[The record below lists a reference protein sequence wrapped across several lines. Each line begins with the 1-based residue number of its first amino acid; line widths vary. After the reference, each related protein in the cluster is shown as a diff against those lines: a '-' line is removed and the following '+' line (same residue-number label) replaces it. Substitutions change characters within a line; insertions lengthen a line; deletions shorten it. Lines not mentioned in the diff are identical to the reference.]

1 MADLAISGVKKTYD
15 GKPVLHGIDVDI
27 TDGHFV
33 VIVGP
38 SGCGKSTLLRMIAG
52 LEDISAG
59 TIAIG
64 GTVMNDIEP
73 ADRGCAMVFQNYA
86 LYPHMTVRQNIAYP
100 LRIAKLPAAER
111 DARVEH
117 AAKILNLTD
126 YLDRRPAQ
134 LSGGQ
139 RQRVAMGRA
148 IVREPA
154 VFLFDE
160 PLSNLDALLRVQ
172 MRIEIKRLHKRLKA
186 TSIFVTHD
194 QVEAMTL
201 ADTLIVMNAGRVEQV
216 GSPAEIYRKPASVF
230 VAGFMG
236 APAMNL
242 LPATVG
248 MDGDVMLD
256 IFAKNV
262 AVAQSSLAKGT
273 LLTVGIRP
281 ENVVLS
287 TRTGAGLPAT
297 VDLVEELGGSRVA
310 YCKLA
315 NQEVAV
321 VLPPGD
327 ENIEGATVWL
337 TLPQHAIQC
346 FDRISGLRLDMPA
359 TAVARPLSAEGRP
372 VAETTKG

>member
-1 MADLAISGVKKTYD
+1 MANLILSRIKKTYD
-15 GKPVLHGIDVDI
+15 AKQVLHGIDVTI
-27 TDGHFV
+27 PDGSFV

-52 LEDISAG
+52 LEDISEG
-59 TIAIG
+59 TLAIG
-64 GTVMNDIEP
+64 GVTMNDIDP

-86 LYPHMTVRQNIAYP
+86 LYPHMTVRENIGYP
-100 LRIAKLPAAER
+100 LKIAKVPMPER
-111 DARVEH
+111 DRRVTE
-117 AAKILNLTD
+117 AAAILNLTD

-148 IVREPA
+148 IVREPE

-201 ADTLIVMNAGRVEQV
+201 ADMLIVMNAGRVEQA
-216 GSPAEIYRKPASVF
+216 GTPAEVYRNPASVF

-236 APAMNL
+236 SPAMNL
-242 LPATVG
+242 VDATVG
-248 MDGDVMLD
+248 ANGGLLLDV
-256 IFAKNV
+256 APTGPV
-262 AVAQSSLAKGT
+262 ARLAGLAEGT
-273 LLTVGIRP
+273 PLTVGIRP
-281 ENVVLS
+281 ESITL
-287 TRTGAGLPAT
+287 GEAGEGGLHAT
-297 VDLVEELGGSRVA
+297 VELVEELGGSRIA
-310 YCKLA
+310 YCAVKDK
-315 NQEVAV
+315 EFAV

-327 ENIEGATVWL
+327 EPYEGRQVSL
-337 TLPQHAIQC
+337 QFEPRDLHL
-346 FDRISGLRLDMPA
+346 FDRLTGLRLER
-359 TAVARPLSAEGRP
+359 TAAKFRAQSMEP
-372 VAETTKG
+372 VR

>member
-1 MADLAISGVKKTYD
+1 MADLKISGLKKTYD
-15 GKPVLHGIDVDI
+15 GKPVLHGIDVVLP
-27 TDGHFV
+27 DGHFV

-52 LEDISAG
+52 LENISAG

-73 ADRGCAMVFQNYA
+73 SDRGCAMVFQNYA
-86 LYPHMTVRQNIAYP
+86 LYPHMSVRENIAYP
-100 LRIAKLPAAER
+100 LKIAKLPIDER
-111 DARVEH
+111 KRRVEH

-148 IVREPA
+148 IVREPD

-172 MRIEIKRLHKRLKA
+172 MRIEIKRLHKRLGA

-201 ADTLIVMNAGRVEQV
+201 ADTLIVMNAGRVEQI
-216 GSPAEIYRKPASVF
+216 GSPAEVYRHPASTF

-242 LPATVG
+242 VPATVG
-248 MDGDVMLD
+248 RDGVLHIDGVEAGVTQCALPE
-256 IFAKNV
+256 
-262 AVAQSSLAKGT
+262 GT
-273 LLTVGIRP
+273 PLTLGIRP
-281 ENVVLS
+281 EAIMLS
-287 TRTGAGLPAT
+287 TTLGRGIPAS

-310 YCKLA
+310 YCNLA
-315 NQEVAV
+315 GREIAV
-321 VLPPGD
+321 VLPAGYEKIDGQTVSLTFPGD
-327 ENIEGATVWL
+327 ALHG
-337 TLPQHAIQC
+337 
-346 FDRISGLRLDMPA
+346 FDRVSGKRLEADLMAGNMVGTAIRKA
-359 TAVARPLSAEGRP
+359 T
-372 VAETTKG
+372 ETV

>member
-1 MADLAISGVKKTYD
+1 MANLAITDVKKSYD
-15 GKPVLHGIDVDI
+15 GKPVLHGIDVTI
-27 TDGHFV
+27 PDGHFA

-52 LEDISAG
+52 LEDITSG

-73 ADRGCAMVFQNYA
+73 SDRGCAMVFQNYA

-111 DARVEH
+111 DKRVEQ
-117 AAKILNLTD
+117 AVKILDLTE

-148 IVREPA
+148 IVREPD

-172 MRIEIKRLHKRLKA
+172 MRIEIKRLHKRLNA

-201 ADTLIVMNAGRVEQV
+201 ADTLIVMNGGRVEQI
-216 GSPAEIYRKPASVF
+216 GSPAEIYRRPASVF

-242 LPATVG
+242 LPATVSN
-248 MDGDVMLD
+248 DGDVTLD
-256 IFAKNV
+256 LLAANAPIGRAPL
-262 AVAQSSLAKGT
+262 AQGSLIT
-273 LLTVGIRP
+273 LGIRP
-281 ENVVLS
+281 EDIALS
-287 TRTGAGLPAT
+287 PQANQGLAAS
-297 VDLVEELGGSRVA
+297 VELVEELGGSRVA
-310 YCKLA
+310 YCKLSGK
-315 NQEVAV
+315 EVAV

-327 ENIEGATVWL
+327 EDYEGKTVWL
-337 TLPQHAIQC
+337 TLRSQALHA
-346 FDRISGLRLDMPA
+346 FDRVTGERIDVRFADPSNRF
-359 TAVARPLSAEGRP
+359 TNARETHESA
-372 VAETTKG
+372 

>member
-1 MADLAISGVKKTYD
+1 MADLSITNVKKTYD
-15 GKPVLHGIDVDI
+15 GKLVLHGVDVAI
-27 TDGHFV
+27 PDGHFA

-52 LEDISAG
+52 LEDITSG

-111 DARVEH
+111 DKRVEQ

-126 YLDRRPAQ
+126 FLDRRPAQ

-148 IVREPA
+148 IVREPD

-201 ADTLIVMNAGRVEQV
+201 ADTLIVMNAGRIEQT
-216 GSPAEIYRKPASVF
+216 GSPTDIYRKPASVF

-242 LPATVG
+242 LPATVSDNG
-248 MDGDVMLD
+248 RVLLDSFGGSEIGQTALADGT
-256 IFAKNV
+256 
-262 AVAQSSLAKGT
+262 T
-273 LLTVGIRP
+273 LTLGIRP
-281 ENVVLS
+281 ESIALS
-287 TRTGAGLPAT
+287 TTVGAGLPAT

-310 YCKLA
+310 YCNLDGK
-315 NQEVAV
+315 EIAV
-321 VLPPGD
+321 VLPAGEQSLD
-327 ENIEGATVWL
+327 GATVWL
-337 TLPQHAIQC
+337 SFPAAALHC
-346 FDRISGLRLDMPA
+346 FDRITGQRIDVQVSP
-359 TAVARPLSAEGRP
+359 TALLLTAAGR
-372 VAETTKG
+372 VSERA

>member
-1 MADLAISGVKKTYD
+1 MADVTITNVKKTYD
-15 GKPVLHGIDVDI
+15 GKPVLHGIDVALP
-27 TDGHFV
+27 DGHFV

-52 LEDISAG
+52 LEDITSG

-86 LYPHMTVRQNIAYP
+86 LYPHMSVQQNIAYP
-100 LRIAKLPAAER
+100 LRLAKLPAAER
-111 DARVEH
+111 DLRVDQ

-148 IVREPA
+148 IVREPD

-172 MRIEIKRLHKRLKA
+172 MRIEIKRLHKRLNA

-201 ADTLIVMNAGRVEQV
+201 ADTLIVMNAGRVEQI

-236 APAMNL
+236 SPAMNL
-242 LPATVG
+242 LPATIG
-248 MDGDVMLD
+248 ENGAVMLD
-256 IFAKNV
+256 GIAGN
-262 AVAQSSLAKGT
+262 ATLAQSRLAKGT
-273 LLTVGIRP
+273 PLTIGIRP
-281 ENVVLS
+281 ESIMLS
-287 TRTGAGLPAT
+287 TQPNQGLPVT
-297 VDLVEELGGSRVA
+297 IDLVEELGGSRVA
-310 YCKLA
+310 YGNLA
-315 NQEVAV
+315 GRELAV

-327 ENIEGATVWL
+327 ENLEGETVWL
-337 TLPQHAIQC
+337 TLSPHSLQG
-346 FDRISGLRLDMPA
+346 FDRVTGKRLEADLVAGNATPVSSDAQPA
-359 TAVARPLSAEGRP
+359 IV
-372 VAETTKG
+372 

>member
-1 MADLAISGVKKTYD
+1 MADLKLTDVKKSYD
-15 GKPVLHGIDVDI
+15 GKSVLHGIDVVLP
-27 TDGHFV
+27 DGDFV

-52 LEDISAG
+52 LEDITAG

-64 GTVMNDIEP
+64 GVVMNDIEP

-86 LYPHMTVRQNIAYP
+86 LYPHMSVRQNIAYP
-100 LRIAKLPAAER
+100 LRIAKLPPAER
-111 DARVEH
+111 DKRVED
-117 AAKILNLTD
+117 AARILNLTD

-148 IVREPA
+148 IVREPD

-172 MRIEIKRLHKRLKA
+172 MRIEIKKLHKRLKA

-201 ADTLIVMNAGRVEQV
+201 ADTLIVMNGGKVEQI
-216 GSPAEIYRKPASVF
+216 GSPAAVYRKPASAF

-242 LPATVG
+242 FPATIGAAGEVL
-248 MDGDVMLD
+248 MDA
-256 IFAKNV
+256 FADTV
-262 AVAQSSLAKGT
+262 SLGRTNLPQGT
-273 LLTVGIRP
+273 LVTLGIRP
-281 ENVVLS
+281 ENLVLS
-287 TRTGAGLPAT
+287 EKATSGLPAT

-310 YCKLA
+310 YCSLSG
-315 NQEVAV
+315 QEVAV
-321 VLPPGD
+321 VLPAGD
-327 ENIEGATVWL
+327 HALDGKTVWL
-337 TLPQHAIQC
+337 NLPAGALHL
-346 FDRISGLRLDMPA
+346 FDRLSGLRIDA
-359 TAVARPLSAEGRP
+359 AVRAQPTIVTPSGVLA
-372 VAETTKG
+372 

>member
-1 MADLAISGVKKTYD
+1 MADLKISNVKKAYD
-15 GKPVLHGIDVDI
+15 GKPVLHGVDLSI
-27 TDGHFV
+27 PDSHFA

-52 LEDISAG
+52 LEDITSG
-59 TIAIG
+59 EIAIG
-64 GTVMNDIEP
+64 GVVMNDIEP
-73 ADRGCAMVFQNYA
+73 SDRGCAMVFQNYA
-86 LYPHMTVRQNIAYP
+86 LYPHMSVRQNIAYP
-100 LRIAKLPAAER
+100 LRLAGVPVAER
-111 DARVEH
+111 NVRVEQ

-148 IVREPA
+148 IVREPD

-172 MRIEIKRLHKRLKA
+172 MRIEIKKLHKRLNA

-201 ADTLIVMNAGRVEQV
+201 ADTLIVMNGGRVEQI
-216 GSPAEIYRKPASVF
+216 GSPTEIYREPASAF

-248 MDGDVMLD
+248 ADGQILLD
-256 IFAKNV
+256 APGNP
-262 AVAQSSLAKGT
+262 QGLARCALPEGSPVT
-273 LLTVGIRP
+273 LGIRP
-281 ENVVLS
+281 ENVVLAETS
-287 TRTGAGLPAT
+287 GAGLPAT

-310 YCKLA
+310 YC
-315 NQEVAV
+315 NVAGHEMSV
-321 VLPPGD
+321 VLPASDDPL
-327 ENIEGATVWL
+327 EGKPVWL
-337 TLPQHAIQC
+337 TLPNQDLHL
-346 FDRISGLRLDMPA
+346 FDRISGRRLEADMTTGDKLA
-359 TAVARPLSAEGRP
+359 KREVETVA
-372 VAETTKG
+372 

>member
-1 MADLAISGVKKTYD
+1 MADLKITDVKKTYE
-15 GKPVLHGIDVDI
+15 GKQVLHGIDVAI
-27 TDGHFV
+27 PDGHFV

-52 LEDISAG
+52 LEEITSG

-100 LRIAKLPAAER
+100 LRIAKLPQAER
-111 DARVEH
+111 DKRVAE
-117 AAKILNLTD
+117 AAKILNLGD

-148 IVREPA
+148 IVREPDL
-154 VFLFDE
+154 FLFDE

-201 ADTLIVMNAGRVEQV
+201 ADTLIVMNAGRVEQI
-216 GSPAEIYRKPASVF
+216 GSPAEVYRRPASAF

-242 LPATVG
+242 LPAQVNG
-248 MDGDVMLD
+248 HGEVILD
-256 IFAKNV
+256 LLDSKIGIGHADLGKDT
-262 AVAQSSLAKGT
+262 AV
-273 LLTVGIRP
+273 TVGIRP
-281 ENVVLS
+281 EAFVLS
-287 TRTGAGLPAT
+287 QTPGQGLSAT
-297 VDLVEELGGSRVA
+297 VELVEELGGSRVA
-310 YCKLA
+310 YCRMA
-315 NQEVAV
+315 DREIAV

-327 ENIEGATVWL
+327 EALEGKPVWL
-337 TLPQHAIQC
+337 HSPAHAVHL
-346 FDRISGLRLDMPA
+346 FERNSGQRLNVSL
-359 TAVARPLSAEGRP
+359 TERPTVGASSRRAEK
-372 VAETTKG
+372 V

>member
-1 MADLAISGVKKTYD
+1 MADVTITNVKKTYD
-15 GKPVLHGIDVDI
+15 GKPVLHGIDVALP
-27 TDGHFV
+27 DGHFV

-52 LEDISAG
+52 LEDISSG

-100 LRIAKLPAAER
+100 LRLAKLPAAER
-111 DARVEH
+111 DRRVAE

-148 IVREPA
+148 IVREPD

-172 MRIEIKRLHKRLKA
+172 MRIEIKRLHKRLNA

-201 ADTLIVMNAGRVEQV
+201 ADTLIVMNAGRVEQI
-216 GSPAEIYRKPASVF
+216 GSPAEIYRKPATVF

-236 APAMNL
+236 SPAMNL
-242 LPATVG
+242 LPATIG
-248 MDGDVMLD
+248 DDGVIMLD
-256 IFAKNV
+256 GIAGN
-262 AVAQSSLAKGT
+262 APLAQSRLTKGT
-273 LLTVGIRP
+273 PLTIGIRP
-281 ENVVLS
+281 ENIALS
-287 TRTGAGLPAT
+287 TRPGQGLPVT
-297 VDLVEELGGSRVA
+297 IDLVEELGGSRVA
-310 YCKLA
+310 YGNLA
-315 NQEVAV
+315 VRELAV

-327 ENIEGATVWL
+327 EALEGTTVWL
-337 TLPQHAIQC
+337 TFPPQSLQG
-346 FDRISGLRLDMPA
+346 FDRITGKRLEADLVPSKTKPTHARPA
-359 TAVARPLSAEGRP
+359 TA
-372 VAETTKG
+372 

>member
-1 MADLAISGVKKTYD
+1 MADLSITNVKKSYD
-15 GKPVLHGIDVDI
+15 GKPVLHGIDVAI
-27 TDGHFV
+27 PDGHFV

-52 LEDISAG
+52 LEDITSG
-59 TIAIG
+59 EISIG

-100 LRIAKLPAAER
+100 LRIAKLPQAER
-111 DARVEH
+111 DRRVEH

-148 IVREPA
+148 IVREPEI
-154 VFLFDE
+154 FLFDE

-172 MRIEIKRLHKRLKA
+172 MRIEIKKLHRRLKA

-201 ADTLIVMNAGRVEQV
+201 ADTLIVMNGGRVEQI
-216 GSPAEIYRKPASVF
+216 GTPTEIYRTPASAF

-242 LPATVG
+242 LPATIG
-248 MDGDVMLD
+248 ADGNVHLD
-256 IFAKNV
+256 EFAGRVSIGRTN
-262 AVAQSSLAKGT
+262 LPHGT
-273 LLTVGIRP
+273 LVTAGIRA
-281 ENVVLS
+281 ESLLLS
-287 TRTGAGLPAT
+287 ETPRGDLNAT

-310 YCKLA
+310 HCSLVG
-315 NQEVAV
+315 QEISVT
-321 VLPPGD
+321 LPPG
-327 ENIEGATVWL
+327 NQPLEGKAVWL
-337 TLPQHAIQC
+337 TLPPAAIHLY
-346 FDRISGLRLDMPA
+346 DRITGLKIA
-359 TAVARPLSAEGRP
+359 TPVGAPLSGVTQNYERIMA
-372 VAETTKG
+372 

>member
-1 MADLAISGVKKTYD
+1 MADLTITDVKKSYD
-15 GKPVLHGIDVDI
+15 GKPVLHGVDI
-27 TDGHFV
+27 AIPDGHFV

-52 LEDISAG
+52 LEDITSG
-59 TIAIG
+59 TISIG
-64 GTVMNDIEP
+64 GIEMNDIEP

-86 LYPHMTVRQNIAYP
+86 LYPHMSVRQNIAYP
-100 LRIAKLPAAER
+100 LRIAKLPPAER
-111 DARVEH
+111 DKRVEH

-148 IVREPA
+148 IVREPD

-172 MRIEIKRLHKRLKA
+172 MRIEIKKLHKRLNA

-201 ADTLIVMNAGRVEQV
+201 ADTLIVMNAGRVEQI
-216 GSPAEIYRKPASVF
+216 GSSSEVYRNPASVF

-242 LPATVG
+242 LPAKADA
-248 MDGDVMLD
+248 DGLIRLDGLADNLAIAQADV
-256 IFAKNV
+256 AKD
-262 AVAQSSLAKGT
+262 T

-287 TRTGAGLPAT
+287 TTEGAGLPAS

-310 YCKLA
+310 YCKFA
-315 NQEVAV
+315 GHEVAV
-321 VLPPGD
+321 VLPAGD
-327 ENIEGATVWL
+327 EDIEGKTIWL
-337 TLPQHAIQC
+337 TLPQNAIHC
-346 FDRISGLRLDMPA
+346 FDRETGLRLEAPA
-359 TAVARPLSAEGRP
+359 PAPRAARAKGVPASA
-372 VAETTKG
+372 